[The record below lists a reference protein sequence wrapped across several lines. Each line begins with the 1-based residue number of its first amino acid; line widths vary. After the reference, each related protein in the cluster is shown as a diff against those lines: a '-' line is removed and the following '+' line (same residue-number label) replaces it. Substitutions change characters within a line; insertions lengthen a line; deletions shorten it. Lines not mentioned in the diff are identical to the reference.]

1 MFKFG
6 DISFLWPVLL
16 INIFK
21 CYVLLFLDWNFGNRD
36 LLSVICTN
44 CITVIQCVL
53 LSDEWG
59 WELRVMAPAC
69 YLSAC
74 KVDTGASGGQGH
86 SATQQVWGGSR
97 LHETLPQTKPSQ
109 PGQQNQIWV
118 WFYSN
123 EQLSFS
129 VCERQLQELSHMKR
143 SKNAQ
148 ALHIQFWIM

>member
-1 MFKFG
+1 MLCFA
-6 DISFLWPVLL
+6 FLGLKLWEQRFTLCDL
-16 INIFK
+16 
-21 CYVLLFLDWNFGNRD
+21 YQLYHGN
-36 LLSVICTN
+36 SVRFTKW
-44 CITVIQCVL
+44 
-53 LSDEWG
+53 WG

>member
-16 INIFK
+16 ITIFK
-21 CYVLLFLDWNFGNRD
+21 CYVLLFLDWNFGNRERFTFCD
-36 LLSVICTN
+36 LYQLYHGNSVCFTKW
-44 CITVIQCVL
+44 
-53 LSDEWG
+53 WG
-59 WELRVMAPAC
+59 WELGVMAPAC

-129 VCERQLQELSHMKR
+129 VCERQLQELSHM
-143 SKNAQ
+143 
-148 ALHIQFWIM
+148 